1 MLPPMG
7 FGFLSFYITTV
18 CVIVEHASSYRG
30 LLQSKVYLRDYEV
43 REHIPHTWA
52 SSHDNLFQSNF
63 SSKSSCE
70 AILGKTPDWSNIM
83 T

>member
-1 MLPPMG
+1 MNVFRKLAAY
-7 FGFLSFYITTV
+7 FEKTNIRYKNLALSTELIM
-18 CVIVEHASSYRG
+18 SG
-30 LLQSKVYLRDYEV
+30 DYEV

-70 AILGKTPDWSNIM
+70 AILGKTPDWSIVM